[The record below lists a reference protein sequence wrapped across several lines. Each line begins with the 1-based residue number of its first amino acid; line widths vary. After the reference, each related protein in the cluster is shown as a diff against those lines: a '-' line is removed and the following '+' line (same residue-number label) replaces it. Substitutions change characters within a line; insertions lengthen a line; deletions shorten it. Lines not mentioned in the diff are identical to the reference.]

1 MCESVSFFDGFGF
14 KENFIPDNKVRVLK
28 TYELKNLFFVKQL
41 RHKWI
46 ETRVSRIHTNWI
58 SRIRDSSWN
67 SCRAFVLQRREQI
80 RPQSPLLFAHSAQIL
95 ALQQKSKKTLRK
107 ILRFLRPS

>member
-28 TYELKNLFFVKQL
+28 TCELKNLFLVKQL

-46 ETRVSRIHTNWI
+46 ETRISRIHTNWI
-58 SRIRDSSWN
+58 SRICDSSWN
-67 SCRAFVLQRREQI
+67 SCRASCTSYLGANHSNQI
-80 RPQSPLLFAHSAQIL
+80 TQLVFDIAGSRNGMSNFLAQ
-95 ALQQKSKKTLRK
+95 
-107 ILRFLRPS
+107 